1 MAVNDII
8 SDYVEHKLTLKELSV
23 KYRKGVSTI
32 QRRLR
37 QMRHIHVISRYKDV
51 VIQMDTT
58 YWGRNYGLMVI
69 KDALRGKILW
79 YKYVRNETVAGCVQG
94 VEWLEQHDF
103 TIHGTV
109 CDGLRGLFKAL
120 SKYRVQM
127 CQVHQQRIV
136 RTYLTRNP
144 ELEASREL
152 LDLSNRL
159 TSSTKY
165 SFVGKLEQWHGRWKS
180 FLSERSTELSGKTH
194 FTHRTLKSA
203 YLSLKRNMPYLWT
216 AYDNPNL

>member
-1 MAVNDII
+1 MIKYGLRNGRQLYKCKCCNRRFVGGNRLSVNDII

-23 KYRKGVSTI
+23 KYRKSVSTI

-79 YKYVRNETVAGCVQG
+79 HKYVRNETVAGYVQG
-94 VEWLEQHDF
+94 VEWLEQHGF
-103 TIHGTV
+103 TIHGIV

-120 SKYRVQM
+120 SKYRVK
-127 CQVHQQRIV
+127 CV
-136 RTYLTRNP
+136 RFTNRG
-144 ELEASREL
+144 
-152 LDLSNRL
+152 LSVP
-159 TSSTKY
+159 T
-165 SFVGKLEQWHGRWKS
+165 
-180 FLSERSTELSGKTH
+180 
-194 FTHRTLKSA
+194 
-203 YLSLKRNMPYLWT
+203 
-216 AYDNPNL
+216 